1 MPPTYLSRVKPT
13 ATYLASWMFKCL
25 SSAQHS
31 IFYPQNLPK
40 SALFIVLIW
49 LIIFKASTLP
59 ILYLMETTLL
69 FLRFRVCC
77 HYLHVAYTVSY
88 ARILSHRN
96 PFPLLVQSYLHD
108 FIYTVFFIQ
117 YNMYK
122 HGKMSTMI
130 YFLKQVAE
138 QHEEFDYLWLKKS
151 LPGERCSRLLSIVIG
166 GQLRL
171 QEISGIKRMA
181 CSPTGN

>member
-1 MPPTYLSRVKPT
+1 
-13 ATYLASWMFKCL
+13 
-25 SSAQHS
+25 
-31 IFYPQNLPK
+31 
-40 SALFIVLIW
+40 
-49 LIIFKASTLP
+49 
-59 ILYLMETTLL
+59 
-69 FLRFRVCC
+69 
-77 HYLHVAYTVSY
+77 
-88 ARILSHRN
+88 
-96 PFPLLVQSYLHD
+96 
-108 FIYTVFFIQ
+108 
-117 YNMYK
+117 MYK

>member
-117 YNMYK
+117 YIPYSMLLIK
-122 HGKMSTMI
+122 ILFILESPGFVFAGCLLWIFWLTLAL
-130 YFLKQVAE
+130 FLWTSFRRQYCVVA
-138 QHEEFDYLWLKKS
+138 
-151 LPGERCSRLLSIVIG
+151 
-166 GQLRL
+166 
-171 QEISGIKRMA
+171 
-181 CSPTGN
+181 